1 MRHALISGLTLTGG
15 IQFHHRFDHRN
26 DNCPFTMFSFRLD
39 TNCIHIRGLD
49 FEFPLFSFCGSAVA
63 AVGRFF
69 ISLCLDFDC
78 AAFIYFSAVE
88 PGVNG
93 GKSREH
99 WGCNIFHFPY
109 CAHARTSDNAM
120 ETKK

>member
-1 MRHALISGLTLTGG
+1 
-15 IQFHHRFDHRN
+15 
-26 DNCPFTMFSFRLD
+26 MFSFRLD

-88 PGVNG
+88 PGVTG
-93 GKSREH
+93 GNRGSIGAATFSIFPTVRTHELLTTQWKQKNKNQLKH
-99 WGCNIFHFPY
+99 CLIDQKNI
-109 CAHARTSDNAM
+109 
-120 ETKK
+120 